1 MARGLAAPSPP
12 RARGSV
18 AGMESARTDPAAEG
32 AGPSGRH
39 RPADEPQPHR
49 DALQLRPPRHRV
61 DPRAVR
67 WWTAQALTTVVPLL
81 LALAVAALLADE
93 LRGWLLAALAGVA
106 VGGAAYV
113 VVMPRWRYRVHRWE
127 TTPEAVYAASGWLLQ
142 EWRVAPLSRVQTVDT
157 QRGPL
162 QQLFGL
168 ASVTVTTA
176 SARGA
181 IVIDGLDHSEAVEL
195 VTRLTE
201 TTQAI
206 PGDAT

>member
-1 MARGLAAPSPP
+1 MESAPIDS
-12 RARGSV
+12 RARG
-18 AGMESARTDPAAEG
+18 D
-32 AGPSGRH
+32 
-39 RPADEPQPHR
+39 ADLR
-49 DALQLRPPRHRV
+49 LRPPRHRV

-67 WWTAQALTTVVPLL
+67 WWTTQALATVVPLL
-81 LALAVAALLADE
+81 IALTVAAVLSDGID
-93 LRGWLLAALAGVA
+93 GWLLAALAVA
-106 VGGAAYV
+106 ALGGAAYV

-127 TTPEAVYAASGWLLQ
+127 TTPEAVYAASGWVVQ

-176 SARGA
+176 SAKGA
-181 IVIDGLDHSEAVEL
+181 IVIEGLDHGAAVEL
-195 VTRLTE
+195 VGRLTE